1 MDVLKM
7 ITELRAERSA
17 IEEAIIVLERMAR
30 SHGKRRGRPPAWLK
44 AATAGSGSDAGD
56 LGDAPK
62 RVVSEATRRK
72 MAIAQRKR
80 RAAMKKAE
88 KSAAQG

>member
-7 ITELRAERSA
+7 INELRAERSG
-17 IEEAIIVLERMAR
+17 IEEAIIVLERMAQ

-44 AATAGSGSDAGD
+44 AAASARAETGDAA
-56 LGDAPK
+56 DAPK

-80 RAAMKKAE
+80 HAAAKKAD

>member
-7 ITELRAERSA
+7 INELRAERSG
-17 IEEAIIVLERMAR
+17 IEEAIIVLERMAL

-44 AATAGSGSDAGD
+44 AAENAASGSTE
-56 LGDAPK
+56 APK
-62 RVVSEATRRK
+62 RAVSDATRRK

-80 RAAMKKAE
+80 HAAVKKAD

>member
-7 ITELRAERSA
+7 ITELRAERA
-17 IEEAIIVLERMAR
+17 GIEEAIIVLERMAR

-44 AATAGSGSDAGD
+44 AAESSPAAASEG
-56 LGDAPK
+56 APK
-62 RVVSEATRRK
+62 RVVSAATRRK
-72 MAIAQRKR
+72 MATAQRKR

>member
-17 IEEAIIVLERMAR
+17 IEEAIIVLERMAQ
-30 SHGKRRGRPPAWLK
+30 SHGGKRRGRPPAWLK
-44 AATAGSGSDAGD
+44 AAASSPADS
-56 LGDAPK
+56 GDAPK

-72 MAIAQRKR
+72 MAVAQRKR

-88 KSAAQG
+88 KAAPQD